1 MVTWELILFIL
12 FILNVKIFSTIKG
25 FFFFLNLFWGRK
37 EQVLSERCW
46 SSSVIVG
53 GGLHCVELG
62 DLKGL
67 LNYVLFSSPIYMPYV
82 ENFSEL

>member
-25 FFFFLNLFWGRK
+25 FFKKNYLGRK

-67 LNYVLFSSPIYMPYV
+67 LNYVLFSSPIHMPYV